1 MTENASPLH
10 VELLATGDELL
21 TGQIVDTNSPWLM
34 DRLWDLGVMA
44 RRKVL
49 VGDDRD
55 DLTAALLEAT
65 GRSDLVVMSGGLGP
79 TEDDLTAEVVAAA
92 MGVPL
97 VVDEASLEAIRERFR
112 KLGREMT
119 PNNAKQAR
127 FPRGATVIP
136 NRYGTAPGF
145 SVRLGRAELV
155 ALPGVPVEYK
165 GLCEEYVLPQ
175 VSRRVG
181 VSPAFRLVKLFA
193 VPESHADQAM
203 RPVMDDP
210 RNQGVRFG
218 YRAHWPEIHVKW
230 AVAAPASSAAPA
242 SAGATSGPAER
253 SGAGGT
259 PGTAESADAR
269 ADRILEQVRAIFGDS
284 IFAEGKDELAPMVV
298 AALTRRGERVALA
311 ESCTGGMVAEM
322 LTRVP
327 GSSKVFDLGVV
338 AYANEMKEGVV
349 GVPHDLLATHGAVSE
364 PVARALAEG
373 ARRAARATWG
383 IGITGI
389 AGPDGGTPEKPVG
402 TVYVALAG
410 PGGTTAVHRVW
421 RGDRDRVRKTT
432 AYEAL
437 DLLRKATR

>member
-1 MTENASPLH
+1 VTDPSASPLH

-21 TGQIVDTNSPWLM
+21 TGQVVDTNSAWLM

-44 RRKVL
+44 RRKTL
-49 VGDDRD
+49 VGDDRG
-55 DLTAALLEAT
+55 DLTAALREAT
-65 GRSDLVVMSGGLGP
+65 SRSDLVVMSGGLGP
-79 TEDDLTAEVVAAA
+79 TEDDLTAEVVAEA

-97 VVDEASLEAIRERFR
+97 ELHEPSLEAIRERFR

-127 FPRGATVIP
+127 MPRGATVVP
-136 NRYGTAPGF
+136 NRFGTAPGF
-145 SVRLGRAELV
+145 SVRLGRGELV
-155 ALPGVPVEYK
+155 ALPGVPVEYR
-165 GLCEEYVLPQ
+165 GLCDEFVLPR
-175 VSRRVG
+175 VAARVG
-181 VSPAFRLVKLFA
+181 ATPAFRLVKLFA

-210 RNQGVRFG
+210 RNAGVRFG

-230 AVAAPASSAAPA
+230 AVPAS
-242 SAGATSGPAER
+242 PAE
-253 SGAGGT
+253 
-259 PGTAESADAR
+259 PAEAR
-269 ADRILEQVRAIFGDS
+269 AGRILAQVRAIFGDA
-284 IFAEGKDELAPMVV
+284 IFAEGKDELAPLVV
-298 AALTRRGERVALA
+298 GALARRGERVALA
-311 ESCTGGMVAEM
+311 ESCTGGLVAEM

-338 AYANEMKEGVV
+338 AYANEVKQAVV
-349 GVPHDLLATHGAVSE
+349 GVPAALLAAHGAVSE

-373 ARRAARATWG
+373 VRRAGNATWG

-410 PGGTTAVHRVW
+410 PSGTEAVHRVW

-437 DLLRKATR
+437 DMLRRATRG

>member
-1 MTENASPLH
+1 LSEGPAIPGTPLH

-21 TGQIVDTNSPWLM
+21 TGQILDTNSVWLM
-34 DRLWDLGVMA
+34 DRLWDLGIMP
-44 RRKVL
+44 RRKTL
-49 VGDDRD
+49 VADDRD
-55 DLTAALLEAT
+55 DLLAALRETT

-97 VVDEASLEAIRERFR
+97 ELDEPSLAAIRERFR
-112 KLGREMT
+112 KFGREMT

-136 NRYGTAPGF
+136 NRFGTAPGF

-155 ALPGVPVEYK
+155 ALPGVPVEYR
-165 GLCEEYVLPQ
+165 GLCEEWVLPRL
-175 VSRRVG
+175 SARVG
-181 VSPAFRLVKLFA
+181 SAPAFRLVKLIA

-210 RNQGVRFG
+210 ENRDVRFG

-230 AVAAPASSAAPA
+230 AVQAAPAL
-242 SAGATSGPAER
+242 AGATS
-253 SGAGGT
+253 
-259 PGTAESADAR
+259 ESAETR
-269 ADRILEQVRAIFGDS
+269 ADKILARVRAIFGPS
-284 IFAEGKDELAPMVV
+284 VFAEGKDELAPLVV
-298 AALTRRGERVALA
+298 AQLTRRGERVAIA

-322 LTRVP
+322 LTAVP
-327 GSSKVFDLGVV
+327 GSSKVFELGVV
-338 AYANEMKEGVV
+338 AYANEVKTGTV
-349 GVPHDLLATHGAVSE
+349 GVPAELLAAHGAVSE

-373 ARRAARATWG
+373 IRRLGHATWG

-389 AGPDGGTPEKPVG
+389 AGPTGGTDEKPVG

-410 PGGTTAVHRVW
+410 TSGTEVVHRVW

-437 DLLRKATR
+437 DMLRRAMD

>member
-1 MTENASPLH
+1 VTDPSPPPLH

-21 TGQIVDTNSPWLM
+21 TGQITDTNSVWLM

-44 RRKVL
+44 RRKTL
-49 VGDDRD
+49 VADDRD
-55 DLTAALLEAT
+55 DLAAALRET
-65 GRSDLVVMSGGLGP
+65 TSRSDLVVMSGGLGP

-97 VVDEASLEAIRERFR
+97 ELHEPSLEAIRERFR

-127 FPRGATVIP
+127 FPRGATVVP
-136 NRYGTAPGF
+136 NRHGTAPGF
-145 SVRLGRAELV
+145 LVRLGRGELV
-155 ALPGVPVEYK
+155 ALPGVPVEYR
-165 GLCEEYVLPQ
+165 GLSEEFVLPR
-175 VSRRVG
+175 VAARVG
-181 VSPAFRLVKLFA
+181 VTPAFRLVKLFA

-203 RPVMDDP
+203 RPIMDDP
-210 RNQGVRFG
+210 ANRGVRFG

-230 AVAAPASSAAPA
+230 AVAPPDAEAH
-242 SAGATSGPAER
+242 AER
-253 SGAGGT
+253 
-259 PGTAESADAR
+259 
-269 ADRILEQVRAIFGDS
+269 ILSQVRAVFGDS
-284 IFAEGKDELAPMVV
+284 IFAEGKDELAPLVV
-298 AALTRRGERVALA
+298 AQLTRRGERVALA
-311 ESCTGGMVAEM
+311 ESCTGGLVAEL

-327 GSSKVFDLGVV
+327 GASNVFDLGVV
-338 AYANEMKEGVV
+338 AYANEAKSKVA
-349 GVPHDLLATHGAVSE
+349 GVPADLLATHGAVSA

-373 ARRAARATWG
+373 IRRAGGATWG

-410 PGGTTAVHRVW
+410 PRGTEIVHRVW
-421 RGDRDRVRKTT
+421 RGDRERVRKTT

-437 DLLRKATR
+437 DLLRRATRG